1 MSRSSSTTLMLVCTL
16 QPPKGSRPSAP
27 TTLHGMITREIPRFF
42 DRTLRQQITSDTPQN
57 ATKFHNQNKF
67 HCTVRVKQNPSAPS
81 SDAHY
86 RVQNRKKNNFY
97 TYITPYNTLKGESTC
112 PLLSAVHR
120 MAQEVVKANII
131 HLKIHNKS
139 NPERLRIT
147 GTRLT
152 KARALADWADLLFGS
167 ASWSASMVSKG
178 PLYELCTSSSLSTSP
193 HCSTPALLSLPRRTD
208 DNDP

>member
-81 SDAHY
+81 TDAHY
-86 RVQNRKKNNFY
+86 RVQNRKKKQFLHLHHSIQHSKGREY
-97 TYITPYNTLKGESTC
+97 MPPAICSAPY
-112 PLLSAVHR
+112 
-120 MAQEVVKANII
+120 
-131 HLKIHNKS
+131 
-139 NPERLRIT
+139 
-147 GTRLT
+147 GTRS
-152 KARALADWADLLFGS
+152 G
-167 ASWSASMVSKG
+167 KG
-178 PLYELCTSSSLSTSP
+178 QHNPP
-193 HCSTPALLSLPRRTD
+193 QNP
-208 DNDP
+208 